1 MTNIAFIEDSSLY
14 LKTLVESI
22 QMQPDLNCLLAAHS
36 VEEFYEK
43 LPLRARLNII
53 FVDINLPGQSGIDAL
68 PGLHSRFPQAELI
81 VLTQQEE
88 PSLLFKAIVAGATGY
103 LIKNFSLMQFPNL
116 IQDLLKGGALISPKM
131 ARYLVDYFNPAAQS
145 PADKP
150 LLSAKEMSILT
161 LFSDGHSYQ
170 ETASL
175 LDISVDGIKYFA
187 KKIYR
192 KLGVNTKIEAI
203 NAIKE

>member
-1 MTNIAFIEDSSLY
+1 MTNIAFIEDNTLY

-22 QMQPDLNCLLAAHS
+22 QMQPDLNCILAAQS

-53 FVDINLPGQSGIDAL
+53 FVDINLPGQSGIEAL

-88 PSLLFKAIVAGATGY
+88 PALLFKAIVAGATGY
-103 LIKNFSLMQFPNL
+103 LIKNFSLMQFPTL

-131 ARYLVDYFNPAAQS
+131 ARYLVHYFNPS
-145 PADKP
+145 DKLSSDKP
-150 LLSAKEMSILT
+150 LLSAKEIQILT
-161 LFSDGHSYQ
+161 FFADGYSYQ
-170 ETASL
+170 DTAFLLGISL
-175 LDISVDGIKYFA
+175 DGIKYFA